1 MWECVCRSTPLT
13 HWNGIPPGDVKAL
26 TFGPC
31 PGILSLARVCPAS
44 NHTHLK
50 THGRQR
56 TVPDPGNLNYPGY
69 YGHVIYRYIQYSTMN
84 E

>member
-44 NHTHLK
+44 NHTTHLK
-50 THGRQR
+50 HMEGNGRYLIQE
-56 TVPDPGNLNYPGY
+56 NLIIR
-69 YGHVIYRYIQYSTMN
+69 VIMVT
-84 E
+84 